1 MTDRPHGLRYRG
13 LAVGEMAYHTQRR
26 PVMNRIFVSMD
37 MHKEK
42 IVSVGLPQGQN
53 IPLFREAFAGDDFPR
68 LVKRLFRLSKT
79 YQLEV
84 CYEAGPSGYGPARAT

>member
-1 MTDRPHGLRYRG
+1 
-13 LAVGEMAYHTQRR
+13 
-26 PVMNRIFVSMD
+26 MNRLFVSMD

-68 LVKRLFRLSKT
+68 LV
-79 YQLEV
+79 
-84 CYEAGPSGYGPARAT
+84 